1 MLAKMQAL
9 VTKETQLRRL
19 IALNEPCHSCTEQ
32 PPWLCP
38 FEADYKKNIEKRQK
52 TRKKNG
58 KEYEQ
63 AVHSKETQ
71 VTNKYMKS
79 SSAMQVTR
87 EM

>member
-1 MLAKMQAL
+1 MEKSQRKILFSLYFIFYA
-9 VTKETQLRRL
+9 V
-19 IALNEPCHSCTEQ
+19 
-32 PPWLCP
+32 
-38 FEADYKKNIEKRQK
+38 KKNIEKRQK

-79 SSAMQVTR
+79 SSAMQVIR